1 MATTLIDWR
10 PSALPAARALGFTAD
25 GVYVPGCA
33 SQVTAKSVAST
44 TQRNNSM
51 GALSAAMH
59 AEGATTSELAGL
71 GAGILRRQRDA
82 AAGTVSKSV
91 VSKHSMK
98 GIDARGIPPRGRR
111 KV

>member
-1 MATTLIDWR
+1 MATTLFDWR
-10 PSALPAARALGFTAD
+10 PSALPAAHVLASVVD
-25 GVYVPGCA
+25 GVYVPVCA
-33 SQVTAKSVAST
+33 TQATVKSAAST
-44 TQRNNSM
+44 FQRNNSM
-51 GALSAAMH
+51 GALSAAMQ

-82 AAGTVSKSV
+82 AADTVNTGM
-91 VSKHSMK
+91 VSKHSIT